1 MKLFSIIASLFIVFA
16 LSTFAVADEVGI
28 SDSQV
33 TISEQSCDELR
44 MSGLTS
50 DQLTKRGCCSWHDG
64 VCGCSN
70 GRQRCCDGSLSPS
83 CTCNKSAPAI
93 ETPKT

>member
-1 MKLFSIIASLFIVFA
+1 MKSCPIITSVFLVFT
-16 LSTFAVADEVGI
+16 LSTFAVADEVDI

-64 VCGCSN
+64 VCGCSG
-70 GRQRCCDGSLSPS
+70 GRTQCCDGTQSPS
-83 CTCNKSAPAI
+83 CTCNKPEPII
-93 ETPKT
+93 EILKS